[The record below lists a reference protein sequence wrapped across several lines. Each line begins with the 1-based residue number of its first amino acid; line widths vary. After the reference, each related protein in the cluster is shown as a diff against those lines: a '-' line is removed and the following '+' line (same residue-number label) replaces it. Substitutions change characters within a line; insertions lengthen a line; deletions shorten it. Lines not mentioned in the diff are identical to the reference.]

1 MKNRY
6 GGALC
11 QVSASVNPSY
21 EKDYYEKR
29 PDHLCPNGG
38 DPIYCFTFPS
48 FFCYYERVCSYAS
61 LLERRSMEAVRV
73 CCGLLHGGGN
83 GGLPFFLLEIAVP
96 LWRAESVFPKGEQ
109 IR

>member
-11 QVSASVNPSY
+11 SVSASVNPSY

-61 LLERRSMEAVRV
+61 LLEQRSMEAVRG

-83 GGLPFFLLEIAVP
+83 GWRPAFLSVGDCGTVV
-96 LWRAESVFPKGEQ
+96 ES
-109 IR
+109 